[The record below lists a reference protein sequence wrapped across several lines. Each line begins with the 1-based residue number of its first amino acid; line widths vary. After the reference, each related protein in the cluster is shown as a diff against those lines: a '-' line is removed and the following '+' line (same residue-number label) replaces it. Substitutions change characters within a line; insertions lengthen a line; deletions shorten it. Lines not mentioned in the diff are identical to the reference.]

1 MHPTHPPPLA
11 ACAVLDVAAPLAV
24 AARADD
30 VPGGGQLP
38 RLAAVQLLQ
47 RHPQLVHHRLALN
60 QEIVIVYYLIY
71 CLWTVGMTRYLA
83 DLVGL
88 SAPAHAAHAAPEH
101 HVEDVHGRAEAAAA
115 APAAALLDGL
125 LPTLVIYLPLLSV
138 GQNLVSLQHNT
149 G

>member
-1 MHPTHPPPLA
+1 
-11 ACAVLDVAAPLAV
+11 
-24 AARADD
+24 
-30 VPGGGQLP
+30 
-38 RLAAVQLLQ
+38 
-47 RHPQLVHHRLALN
+47 
-60 QEIVIVYYLIY
+60 
-71 CLWTVGMTRYLA
+71 MTRYPA

-149 G
+149 ESDTFVLHMFSSVDSVYLRTCEISLNLSPASGFLSG